1 VDALRALEEEGMEVQ
16 PSSETIRLIQDKHLQ
31 KEHLRDNAEGIDMA
45 NFAQVANEAEL
56 EAFAAENGG

>member
-1 VDALRALEEEGMEVQ
+1 MEVQ

-31 KEHLRDNAEGIDMA
+31 MEHLRDNAEGIDMA